1 MPDFNR
7 DGLRAAAQSLARTMK
22 RVAAVRTRKT
32 ADAVNVKETQ
42 TVFFIRGGKP
52 GGQWGW
58 DPITAAMFTYNLRHP
73 GPHDDRKHW
82 YYQSRDGAYDI
93 PAITAADGAT
103 EAADEYTRNA
113 IDPLLESHGFE

>member
-1 MPDFNR
+1 MPDYNR

-32 ADAVNVKETQ
+32 ADAVNVKETSS
-42 TVFFIRGGKP
+42 VMFIRGGKP
-52 GGQWGW
+52 GGDWGW
-58 DPITAAMFTYNLRHP
+58 TPITAAMWTFDLKHP
-73 GPHDDRKHW
+73 LFGDRRHW
-82 YYQSRDGAYDI
+82 YRQSRDGAYDI